1 MAAYTTIDD
10 PTAFFQAKTYTGNG
24 STQSITLN
32 GLNDMQPDWVWI
44 KQRDETRGHNLQ
56 DSVRGATKYIDSRS
70 TGAEATVANTLTAFD
85 SNGFSLG
92 SYDDVNKSSQ
102 TYVAWNWKAGTT
114 SGITTTNSTI
124 TPAGYSFN
132 QTVGFSI
139 IKYPGNGTNDAKCPH
154 GLGVAPKMIFIKDL
168 DNTADW
174 ECYNATNGN
183 GKVFHLNKTNAGDA
197 TSARWRNTSPDAV
210 NWTMG
215 STTAVNGSG
224 RNYVAYCF
232 ADVQGYSKIGSYTG
246 NGNAD
251 GTFVY
256 TGFKPAFFLQ
266 KKSSAAGNYWSMW
279 GYTSASG
286 SNGIGRRLFPNASA
300 YESNQDSAPM
310 ADFCSNGVKLRHA
323 DSDFNGSGATN
334 IYMAFAENP
343 FVTSTG
349 VPATAR

>member
-1 MAAYTTIDD
+1 MAIIDKPSD
-10 PTAFFQAKTYTGNG
+10 YFNTVLYTGNG
-24 STQSITLN
+24 GTQSIT
-32 GLNDMQPDWVWI
+32 GVGFQPDFTWI
-44 KQRDETRGHNLQ
+44 KGRSYVDDHALFDTIRGVTKILYSNEVNAEET
-56 DSVRGATKYIDSRS
+56 Y
-70 TGAEATVANTLTAFD
+70 ANSLTAFD
-85 SNGFSLG
+85 SDGFSIG
-92 SYDDVNKSSQ
+92 SMAEVNTNSATLVS
-102 TYVAWNWKAGTT
+102 WNWKAGTS
-114 SGITTTNSTI
+114 SGINTTNSTI

-132 QTVGFSI
+132 QTAGFSI

-168 DNTADW
+168 GNAANW
-174 ECYNATNGN
+174 ECYNASIGN
-183 GKVFHLNKTNAGDA
+183 GKVIYLNLTTAAEA
-197 TSARWRNTSPDAV
+197 TSARWRNTSPDSV

-251 GTFVY
+251 GTFTY
-256 TGFKPAFFLQ
+256 TNFKPAFVMVKPTATADNWVMIDNKREGYNPDNNFVYANKNHAENDADIIDFTANGFKQ
-266 KKSSAAGNYWSMW
+266 TSSGGTTNR
-279 GYTSASG
+279 SG
-286 SNGIGRRLFPNASA
+286 EPF
-300 YESNQDSAPM
+300 
-310 ADFCSNGVKLRHA
+310 
-323 DSDFNGSGATN
+323 